1 MKAMIFAAGL
11 GTRLYPITQSI
22 PKALVEV
29 NHKPLIEI
37 VIRRLIS
44 FGITD
49 IIINL
54 HHFGDQIKR
63 FIRERNNFGIDIQF
77 SDETGLL
84 LDTGGGL
91 KKASWFFDD
100 GRPFIIHNV
109 DVISNLDLGKMI
121 EFHHSSGALA
131 TLGVRKRSSSR
142 YLYFDGNNS
151 LCGWENTRTAEKVM
165 VRTTDKINQFAFSGI
180 QVVDPLIFS
189 HIKQTG
195 RFSIID
201 VYLKIASM
209 HKIQAFDHSESLW
222 VDVGKPDSLET
233 AEAVLDKLNLD

>member
-1 MKAMIFAAGL
+1 MVFAAGL

-37 VIRRLIS
+37 VIHRLIS
-44 FGITD
+44 YGITE

-54 HHFGDQIKR
+54 HHFGDQVKR
-63 FIRERNNFGIDIQF
+63 FIQERNHFGIDIQF
-77 SDETGLL
+77 SDETGQL

-91 KKASWFFDD
+91 KKASWFFAD
-100 GRPFIIHNV
+100 GKPFIIHNV

-121 EFHHSSGALA
+121 EFHLSVGALA
-131 TLGVRKRSSSR
+131 TLAVRKRSSSR
-142 YLYFDGNNS
+142 YIYFDGNNS

-165 VRTTDKINQFAFSGI
+165 VRTTEKVNQFAFSGI

-189 HIKQTG
+189 HIQQTG
-195 RFSIID
+195 KFSIIE

-209 HKIQAFDHSESLW
+209 RKIQAFDHSESLW
-222 VDVGKPDSLET
+222 VDVGKPDSLEK
-233 AEAVLDKLNLD
+233 AETVLAELNLD